1 MNIGIIA
8 AIAYGILA
16 IGGGIMGYVKA
27 QSKISLFAGVSCG
40 ILLIIAGILPLMGI
54 NWGLILGSV
63 IGTLLIIAF
72 ISRLIKTRKLMPSA
86 LMIGAGVVSVGIMIY
101 QILIAAS
108 LEL

>member
-1 MNIGIIA
+1 MNLGIIA

-16 IGGGIMGYVKA
+16 VGGGIMGYVKA
-27 QSKISLFAGVSCG
+27 KSKISLFAGVSCG

-54 NWGLILGSV
+54 NWGLILASV
-63 IGTLLIIAF
+63 IATFLVITF

-101 QILIAAS
+101 QIVVSAQ

>member
-101 QILIAAS
+101 QILIAAP

>member
-1 MNIGIIA
+1 MNLGIIA

-27 QSKISLFAGVSCG
+27 KSKISLFAGVSCG

-54 NWGLILGSV
+54 NWGLILASV
-63 IGTLLIIAF
+63 IGTFLVITF

-86 LMIGAGVVSVGIMIY
+86 LMIGAGVVAVGIMIY
-101 QILIAAS
+101 QIAISA
-108 LEL
+108 

>member
-27 QSKISLFAGVSCG
+27 KSKISLFAGVSCG

-54 NWGLILGSV
+54 NWGLILATV
-63 IGTLLIIAF
+63 IATFLVITFIA
-72 ISRLIKTRKLMPSA
+72 RLIKTRKLMPSG
-86 LMIGAGVVSVGIMIY
+86 LMIGAGVVSVGIMLY
-101 QILIAAS
+101 QIVVSAQ

>member
-27 QSKISLFAGVSCG
+27 KSKISLFAGVSCG

-101 QILIAAS
+101 QIVVSAP

>member
-101 QILIAAS
+101 QIVISAQ

>member
-1 MNIGIIA
+1 MNLGIIA

-27 QSKISLFAGVSCG
+27 KSKISLFAGVSCG
-40 ILLIIAGILPLMGI
+40 ILLVIAGLLPLMGM
-54 NWGLILGSV
+54 NWGLILASV
-63 IGTLLIIAF
+63 IGTFLVITF

-86 LMIGAGVVSVGIMIY
+86 LMVGAGIVSVGIMIY
-101 QILIAAS
+101 QIVVSAQ